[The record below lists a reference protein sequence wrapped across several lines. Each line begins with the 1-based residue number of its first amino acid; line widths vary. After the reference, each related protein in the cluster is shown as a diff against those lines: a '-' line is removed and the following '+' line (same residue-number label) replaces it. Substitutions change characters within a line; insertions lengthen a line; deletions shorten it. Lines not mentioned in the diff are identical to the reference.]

1 MPKAIALALL
11 AILALTATV
20 GADNTPPP
28 PEEELLPIG
37 LTDEEKT
44 RLHEI
49 GRDHQ
54 STTPPTGQVRNPS
67 EWEPMQ
73 GVIVRYPFGIS
84 YSLIAEMSEDLVVT
98 TIVASSSEQSYV
110 TSMYQAN
117 GVNLS
122 NTDFLIASTNSIWT
136 RDYGPWFIFE
146 ESGDL
151 GIVDHIYNRPRPLDD
166 VIPQHIG
173 AAWGLN
179 VYGMDLETTGG
190 NHMSDGLGMSMSTEL
205 VYNENPGLSH
215 TQVDSI
221 MYAYLNN
228 DYTVLDYIESGGIH
242 HIDCWAKFLNPTT
255 ILVKDVPTSSSSYAL
270 LNQRAQQ
277 LSQMTSPWGRPY
289 TVVRVYCPYGTAY
302 TNSIILNDKVLV
314 PIFGD
319 AWDDDAIQTYEDA
332 MPGYEVIG
340 FTGSWLDDDAIHC
353 RTMGVP
359 DSNMLFIHHVPLFDT
374 ADTLND
380 YLVQA
385 TIRDH
390 SDAGLIM
397 DSLKI
402 YYSIDNG
409 PWQYAMMS
417 ATGSPEIFEGHIPAQ
432 GGVGQI
438 EYYIKAADNSGR
450 IETHPFIGEPWA
462 HTFSIDLPPDMQLPL
477 TELADSLQPDMGDTL
492 HLPVVNSGAGALEIT
507 FSSGDSWLDFDT
519 AAQVLPPGD
528 SIEFGIAV
536 DAAGLACGDH
546 SGSLEFVSNDLDLPT
561 GHVTVDLHIFTPDI
575 WVVEDSLSETLASGD
590 TSSTMFT
597 VANNGPGRLDF
608 TVSCQMFTGLA
619 APPGAD
625 RPAEPIQTRHEIND
639 KGRTIEPI
647 FAASERGSGGP
658 DAYGHSW
665 IDSDESS
672 EVTYDWI
679 DISGVGTAVSLGDD
693 DTTGSIPIGFA
704 FGFYDSVY
712 TELYIGS
719 NGIITFDEPS
729 ALRVNLELPTEYQKA
744 MIAPFWDDLDPSKG
758 GAIYYYSDVANER
771 FIVSFEDVRIYYS
784 STGTGSL
791 DFQVILYP
799 DGRLLLQYAVMDP
812 GLEDLLSC
820 TIGIQNSEYDD
831 GLQVVRNAAYLHD
844 YLAIEINAAHWLSA
858 VPSGGSIEAYGSTD
872 VTVLF
877 DANDMEDGEYAGL
890 ISVGSNDPDTPSHQI
905 PATLTVSSDT
915 FVCGDADGS
924 GAGPDIAD
932 LVYLVAWMFSDGPPP
947 PEPDAIDVNADGA
960 AGDIADLVYLVTYMF
975 QEGPDLQ
982 CP

>member
-1 MPKAIALALL
+1 MSKTIALALL
-11 AILALTATV
+11 AVLVLSTV
-20 GADNTPPP
+20 VAAENTPPP

-37 LTDEEKT
+37 LTEEEKT

-49 GRDHQ
+49 GRDHE
-54 STTPPTGQVRNPS
+54 STAPPTGQVRNPS

-73 GVIVRYPFGIS
+73 GVIIRYPFGIS
-84 YSLIAEMSEDLVVT
+84 YSLIAEMSEDLMVT
-98 TIVASSSEQSYV
+98 TIVANSSEQSYV
-110 TSMYQAN
+110 SSLYQAN
-117 GVNLS
+117 GVNTS
-122 NTDFLIASTNSIWT
+122 NTDFVIASTNSIWT

-146 ESGDL
+146 ESGDMA
-151 GIVDHIYNRPRPLDD
+151 IVDHIYNRPRPQDD

-179 VYGMDLETTGG
+179 VYGMDLEHTGG
-190 NHMSDGLGMSMSTEL
+190 NHMSDGLGMSMSTRL
-205 VYNENPGLSH
+205 VYDENTGLSH
-215 TQVDSI
+215 SQVDSI

-270 LNQRAQQ
+270 LNQRAEQ
-277 LSQMTSPWGRPY
+277 LSQMISPWGRPY

-314 PIFGD
+314 PVFGD
-319 AWDDDAIQTYEDA
+319 PWDDDALQTYEEA

-340 FTGSWLDDDAIHC
+340 FTGSWYDNDAIHC

-380 YLVQA
+380 YLIQA

-390 SDAGLIM
+390 SDAGLIT

-402 YYSIDNG
+402 YYSLDEG

-417 ATGSPEIFEGHIPAQ
+417 ATTNPEIFEGFIPAQ
-432 GGVGQI
+432 GGVGKI

-450 IETHPFIGEPWA
+450 VETHPFIGEPWA
-462 HTFSIDLPPDMQLPL
+462 HTFSIDLPPDLQLPL
-477 TELADSLQPDMGDTL
+477 TELADSLQPEMGDTL
-492 HLPVVNSGAGALEIT
+492 HLPIINDGPGTLEVT
-507 FSSGDSWLDFDT
+507 FSSSDTWLTSDADT
-519 AAQVLPPGD
+519 QVLSPGD
-528 SIEFGIAV
+528 SIALQIV
-536 DAAGLACGDH
+536 IDAAGLACGDH
-546 SGSLEFVSNDLDLPT
+546 SGSLDFVSNDPDMPS
-561 GHVTVDLHIFTPDI
+561 GSIPIALHIFSPDMLI
-575 WVVEDSLSETLASGD
+575 AEDFLSETLALGD

-597 VANNGPGRLDF
+597 IENNGPGRLDY
-608 TVSCQMFTGLA
+608 TVSCQMFNGLA
-619 APPGAD
+619 GAALD
-625 RPAEPIQTRHEIND
+625 EPAIQIETRHEVND
-639 KGRTIEPI
+639 KGESLEPI
-647 FAASERGSGGP
+647 FAAPGRGFGGP
-658 DAYGHSW
+658 DAFGHSW
-665 IDSDESS
+665 VDSDEGAG
-672 EVTYDWI
+672 VTYDWV
-679 DISGVGTAVSLGDD
+679 DISGVGTPVSLGDD
-693 DTTGSIPIGFA
+693 DASGPIPIGFS

-719 NGIITFDEPS
+719 NGIVTFDEPS
-729 ALRVNLELPTEYQKA
+729 SLRVNLELPTEYQRA

-758 GAIYYYSDVANER
+758 GAIYFYSDTPNDR
-771 FIVSFEDVRIYYS
+771 FIVTFDDIRLYYS

-791 DFQVILYP
+791 NFQVILYT
-799 DGRLLLQYAVMDP
+799 DGRIVLQYAVMDP

-844 YLAIEINAAHWLSA
+844 YLAIEITAAHWLSVLPA
-858 VPSGGSIEAYGSTD
+858 GGAIEPYGSTD
-872 VTVLF
+872 ISVTF
-877 DANDMEDGEYAGL
+877 DAGDMEDGEYSGQ
-890 ISVGSNDPDTPSHQI
+890 ITVESNDPDAPVHQI
-905 PATLTVSSDT
+905 PVTLTVSSST
-915 FVCGDADGS
+915 VVCGDADGS

-947 PEPDAIDVNADGA
+947 PAPAAINVNGDEN